1 MSASQ
6 PLVSVRNLMVH
17 FPIRGGLGRTRG
29 TVKAVDGVSFD
40 IGSGETVALVGES
53 GCGKSTTGYAIL
65 GLTTATAGSVMF
77 EGRDV
82 THAGSAERRR
92 LADDIQIVFQ
102 DPSAA
107 LDPKMTVAQSIA
119 EPLTIRS
126 VPAAQRDARVAEL
139 LERVGLKP
147 SHAARYPNQ
156 LSGGQ
161 RQRVVIARALA
172 LSPKLVICD
181 EPVSALDVSIRSQI
195 LNLLMTLQRDL
206 GLAYLFISHDLS
218 VVRHIAD
225 RVAVMYLGMIV
236 EIADA
241 ETLFSSPSH
250 PYTQAL
256 LSAIPLP
263 DPVAQRARQRIILTG
278 ELPSPA
284 NVPPGCP
291 FTSRCPLKIGICS
304 EKRPPLLPGPTGT
317 DVACWVRNP
326 EIAPA
331 PGLP

>member
-1 MSASQ
+1 MSAL
-6 PLVSVRNLMVH
+6 PLVSVHGLQVH
-17 FPIRGGLGRTRG
+17 FPIRAGLGRTRG
-29 TVKAVDGVSFD
+29 MVKAVDGVSFD
-40 IGSGETVALVGES
+40 IQRGETVALVGES

-65 GLTTATAGSVMF
+65 GLTQATGGRITF
-77 EGRDV
+77 EGRDI
-82 THAGSAERRR
+82 TAAGPAERRR

-107 LDPKMTVAQSIA
+107 LDPKMTVAQSVG
-119 EPLTIRS
+119 EPLAIRNT
-126 VPAAQRDARVAEL
+126 PTAERQRRVAEL
-139 LERVGLKP
+139 LDRVGLQA
-147 SHAARYPNQ
+147 SHAGRYPNQ

-161 RQRVVIARALA
+161 KQRVVIARALA

-195 LNLLMTLQRDL
+195 LNLLMTLQREL

-225 RVAVMYLGMIV
+225 RVAVMYLGTIV
-236 EIADA
+236 ELAPA
-241 ETLFSSPSH
+241 ETLFAAPTH

-284 NVPPGCP
+284 NAPPGCP
-291 FTSRCPLKIGICS
+291 FTSRCPIKIAKCS
-304 EKRPPLLPGPTGT
+304 ETRPPLLPGPTGT
-317 DVACWVRNP
+317 ELACWVRNP
-326 EIAPA
+326 D
-331 PGLP
+331 